1 MSTPHELEK
10 LAAVVDEI
18 DPNTLTLKDID
29 DIKAWGADKVGFIL
43 VDMDTQKILFATQ
56 GAEEIF
62 GYMRDEMT
70 GLDLVAIVPDQYQ
83 GVHPKH
89 VDGFNKSPR
98 ARSMGK
104 TESPLYGKE
113 RDGKTF
119 PVEIGLFPRKFKAKR
134 LCLANVVRLSKE
146 V

>member
-1 MSTPHELEK
+1 
-10 LAAVVDEI
+10 
-18 DPNTLTLKDID
+18 
-29 DIKAWGADKVGFIL
+29 
-43 VDMDTQKILFATQ
+43 MDTQKILFATQ

-62 GYMRDEMT
+62 GFMRDEMT
-70 GLDLVAIVPDQYQ
+70 GLDLITIVPDQYQ
-83 GVHPKH
+83 QVHPKH
-89 VDGFNKSPR
+89 VEGFNKSPR
-98 ARSMGK
+98 SRSMGK

-113 RDGKTF
+113 RDGGTF

>member
-1 MSTPHELEK
+1 MSESALDQ
-10 LAAVVDEI
+10 LVAVVDEI
-18 DPNTLTLKDID
+18 DPNTLTAKDID

-62 GYMRDEMT
+62 GYMRDEMS
-70 GLDLVAIVPDQYQ
+70 GLDLVAIVPDEYQ
-83 GVHPKH
+83 QVHPKH
-89 VDGFNKSPR
+89 VAGFNKSPR

-104 TESPLYGKE
+104 SESPLYGRE
-113 RDGKTF
+113 RDGAVF
-119 PVEIGLFPRKFKAKR
+119 PVEIGLFPRKWKSKR

-146 V
+146 L

>member
-1 MSTPHELEK
+1 MSDELDK
-10 LAAVVDEI
+10 LVAVVDDL
-18 DPNTLTLKDID
+18 DPNILTPKDID
-29 DIKAWGADKVGFIL
+29 EIKAWGADKVGFIL
-43 VDMDTQKILFATQ
+43 VNMDTQKILFATQ

-70 GLDLVAIVPDQYQ
+70 GLDLTAIVPEQYQ
-83 GVHPKH
+83 AVHPKH

-104 TESPLYGKE
+104 TESPLFGQE

-119 PVEIGLFPRKFKAKR
+119 PVEIGLFPRKFKSLR

-146 V
+146 I